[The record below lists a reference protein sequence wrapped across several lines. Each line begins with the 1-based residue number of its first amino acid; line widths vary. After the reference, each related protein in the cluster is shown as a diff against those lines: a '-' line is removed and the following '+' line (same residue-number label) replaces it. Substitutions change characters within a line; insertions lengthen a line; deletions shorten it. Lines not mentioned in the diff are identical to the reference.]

1 MRFKL
6 RRSLASLLAL
16 LLLVPGGFAAPA
28 LAEEG
33 GNVVYHET
41 FVDGIGKTVQS
52 GEAKLEPK
60 TGVYFADNE
69 DGGALYVTNRKNAW
83 DAADYYVPDPI
94 QIGNTYTV
102 TALVY
107 ADPADME
114 GLDKLTIR
122 AAVVMQNDQYQQEK
136 SIELSPGVP
145 ATLTHTFTVPEGAKS
160 FRIQTDEA
168 GRTVPYYIGDIRFVL
183 VKEGSSTQP
192 GGRVVLYQSFEDDD
206 YTGWSHKPWGG
217 QGTLEIS
224 EEVASDGTKSLKFTN
239 RESAGSQPMLNLTNT
254 MKPGRI
260 YDLSLKVRLG
270 SGSGDFHI
278 ASKID
283 SPLLDNIYPW
293 LVGNQEVSD
302 EDWTLFEARVE
313 IPAETEE
320 VLIWIEPGEGNT
332 LTSDIYIDEVLI
344 VEVTPPAD
352 EEPGDVDKSGLF
364 DDFESG
370 IGNWVRRFAPG
381 EARTDGIEVTTED
394 NHTPNGKQ
402 SLKTTAER
410 QYDGPLLDLQGKLAR
425 GHQYEFS
432 VWAKMAPGEEA
443 TVIRISVQYG
453 ENSFANVSPNVT
465 VTDREWV
472 QLSGR
477 YTQSVTPGS
486 PLNVYVEV
494 ANDYGEPRT
503 FLIDDFEMK
512 YIGPVAGPNPD
523 FTLPSLKDVYKDYFP
538 IGTIMNPGNFDDEV
552 RSKML
557 KHHFAMLTAENLM
570 KPEYA
575 YRPGTRE
582 FDLTDEIRL
591 AEQAIANGFKV
602 HGHVLVWHAQSPNW
616 LHTQVDANGNP
627 LRDENGNV
635 LYLSREEALDNLR
648 THIRTVVETIGE
660 RVVSWDVVNEA
671 MNDNPPN
678 PEDWR
683 ASLRRSGWYYAI
695 GPDFIYEAFKAAREV
710 IDRHGWNI
718 ELYYNDYNDDNQNKA
733 RAIANMVKEL
743 NERYAEET
751 GTDRKLIDGVGMQS
765 HYNLNTNPENVRA
778 SIERFISIGVKIG
791 ITELDVM
798 AGDNGTLTEDQAI
811 RQGQLYAQLFKLY
824 KEYADH
830 ITRVT
835 FWGVDDGTSWRSE
848 NAPLLFDSR
857 FQAKPAYYAV
867 IDPDGFLEEHPPREK
882 KYEKGTAAYGT
893 PVVDGEEDEVWSR
906 AEELPIIKYQTAH
919 NGAKGTARV
928 LWDDQN
934 LYVLFKV
941 QDTELDKASVNPWEQ
956 DSVEVFLDETNS
968 KDPFYGP
975 GVGQYRV
982 NYENEA
988 TFNPEGIAEGFESAV
1003 VVDGTNYTVEMKIP
1017 FRIITPANGH
1027 LIGFDAQIND
1037 AKDGSR
1043 QSVAI
1048 WNDTT
1053 GQGWQDPSVFGVL
1066 ELTGKPAVVILPPP
1080 SSAPQPSVSDD
1091 GVVSVKPV
1099 VENGRAKASLTEDT
1113 LARALENAA
1122 PDAGGSRIIV
1132 IDLAAEGAD
1141 AVEVG
1146 LPRSVLDGDEPY
1158 VIRLKTPLGA
1168 IDLPSNML
1176 AGIAEGAG
1184 TVTIAIERVDAD
1196 DLDEG
1201 VRHAIGGRPV
1211 ISLNVLADGEAVA
1224 WNNPDAPVT
1233 VSIPYE
1239 PADEELAHPDRIV
1252 IWYIDGEGRAT
1263 AVPNGRYDADSG
1275 AVVFRTTHFSVY
1287 AVVYADVKF
1296 GDIIASAPWAV
1307 QAIEAMEARGILAV
1321 SADPRWPYEP
1331 IGRAE
1336 FAAALVRLLELRAAD
1351 EGASLFADVPASHQ
1365 YAAELRI
1372 AKQLGIIRGD
1382 GKDRFR
1388 PDAPLIRQDMMV
1400 MVDRALAAAGRP
1412 LPAGGSLAGF
1422 PDAGNVAGYARSS
1435 AEKLTAAGIVIGS
1448 RGQLVPAKPLTR
1460 AQAAVVLHRI
1470 WNRP

>member
-1 MRFKL
+1 M
-6 RRSLASLLAL
+6 LLAL
-16 LLLVPGGFAAPA
+16 LLLVPGVRAAPA
-28 LAEEG
+28 AAEDG
-33 GNVVYHET
+33 TVVYHET
-41 FVDGIGKTVQS
+41 FTDGVGKTAPS
-52 GEAKLEPK
+52 GSASLQPV
-60 TGVYFADNE
+60 TDAYFEGND
-69 DGGALYVTNRKNAW
+69 DGGALYVTDRTNEW
-83 DAADYYVPDPI
+83 DAADYYVRDIPLRP
-94 QIGNTYTV
+94 GNTYTV

-107 ADPADME
+107 ADPADMP
-114 GLDKLTIR
+114 GLDKLTIVTALVDIDNNSHYR
-122 AAVVMQNDQYQQEK
+122 EYQAVD
-136 SIELSPGVP
+136 IEPGEP
-145 ATLTHTFTVPEGAKS
+145 ATITRTFTVEDVDDT
-160 FRIQTDEA
+160 FRIQTDRA
-168 GRTVPYYIGDIRFVL
+168 GRNVPFYIGDIRFVL
-183 VKEGSSTQP
+183 VKEGSSTKP
-192 GGRVVLYQSFEDDD
+192 KGRVVLYQSFEDDD
-206 YTGWSHKPWGG
+206 YTGWSRKPWGG
-217 QGTLEIS
+217 QGTPDIS
-224 EEVASDGTKSLKFTN
+224 GDVASDGTKSLKFTN
-239 RESAGSQPMLNLTNT
+239 RESADSQPMLNLTNT

-283 SPLLDNIYPW
+283 SAMLDNIYPW
-293 LVGNQEVSD
+293 LIGNQNVKD
-302 EDWTLFEARVE
+302 DDWTAFAVRGIA
-313 IPAETEE
+313 IPSDTKE

-332 LTSDIYIDEVLI
+332 LTSDIYIDEVL
-344 VEVTPPAD
+344 VVDVTP
-352 EEPGDVDKSGLF
+352 G
-364 DDFESG
+364 DDFEEG
-370 IGNWVRRFAPG
+370 AGKWVRRFG
-381 EARTDGIEVTTED
+381 SGGIEVTTED
-394 NHTPNGKQ
+394 NHTEGGKQ
-402 SLKTTAER
+402 SLKTTASAR
-410 QYDGPLLDLQGKLAR
+410 YDGPLYDLQGVLAQ

-432 VWAKMAPGEEA
+432 VWAKMAPGEEP
-443 TVIRISVQYG
+443 TVLRISVQYG

-465 VTDREWV
+465 VTDEEWV
-472 QLSGR
+472 RLSGR

-602 HGHVLVWHAQSPNW
+602 HGHVLVWHAQSPEW
-616 LHTQVDANGNP
+616 LHTRVDASGNP
-627 LRDENGNV
+627 LRDADGNV

-671 MNDNPPN
+671 MSDDLPN

-683 ASLRRSGWYYAI
+683 ASLRKSGWYYAV
-695 GPDFIYEAFKAAREV
+695 GPDFIYEAFKTAREV
-710 IDRHGWNI
+710 IDRNGWNI
-718 ELYYNDYNDDNQNKA
+718 ELYYNDYNDDNQRKA
-733 RAIANMVKEL
+733 TAIAAMVKEL
-743 NERYAEET
+743 NERYAAET
-751 GTDRKLIDGVGMQS
+751 GGRKLIDGVGMQS

-778 SIERFISIGVKIG
+778 SIERFIALGVKVG

-835 FWGVDDGTSWRSE
+835 FWGVDDGTSWRSQ
-848 NAPLLFDSR
+848 NSPLLFDAR

-867 IDPDGFLEEHPPREK
+867 IDPDKFLGEHPPKERTYLEA
-882 KYEKGTAAYGT
+882 TAAYGT
-893 PVVDGEEDEVWSR
+893 PVVDGTEDEVWNR
-906 AEELPIIKYQTAH
+906 AEVLRVDQYQLGD
-919 NGAKGTARV
+919 NGASGTARV

-934 LYVLFKV
+934 LYVLIKV
-941 QDTELDKASVNPWEQ
+941 QDTELDKANVNPWEQ

-982 NYENEA
+982 NYDNEA
-988 TFNPEGIAEGFESAV
+988 TFNPEDIAEGFESAV
-1003 VVDGTNYTVEMKIP
+1003 LVDGTNYTVEMKIP
-1017 FRIITPANGH
+1017 FRTITPANGH
-1027 LIGFDAQIND
+1027 KIGFDAQIND
-1037 AKDGSR
+1037 AKGGSR

-1048 WNDTT
+1048 WNDMT

-1066 ELTGKPAVVILPPP
+1066 ELTGKPAIVILPPP

-1113 LARALENAA
+1113 LVRALENAK
-1122 PDAGGSRIIV
+1122 PDERGRKIIV
-1132 IDLAAEGAD
+1132 VDIAAEGAD
-1141 AVEVG
+1141 AVDVE
-1146 LPRSVLDGDEPY
+1146 LPREVLDGEETY

-1168 IDLPSNML
+1168 VDLPSNML

-1201 VRHAIGGRPV
+1201 VRHAIGDRPV

-1252 IWYIDGEGRAT
+1252 VWYIDGEGRAT

-1307 QAIEAMEARGILAV
+1307 QAVEAMAARGILAV
-1321 SADPRWPYEP
+1321 SGSARWPQEP
-1331 IGRAE
+1331 VTRAE
-1336 FAAALVRLLELRAAD
+1336 FAAALVRLLELRGTG
-1351 EGASLFADVPASHQ
+1351 EGEDRFADVPASHQ

-1372 AKQLGIIRGD
+1372 AKQFGIIRGD
-1382 GKDRFR
+1382 GKGRFR

-1412 LPAGGSLAGF
+1412 LPAGGSLGRF
-1422 PDAGNVAGYARSS
+1422 PDAGEVAGYARSS
-1435 AEKLTAAGIVIGS
+1435 AEKLAAAGIVIGS
-1448 RGQLVPAKPLTR
+1448 RGHLVPGGPLTN
-1460 AQAAVVLHRI
+1460 AQAAVVLYRI
-1470 WNRP
+1470 WERQ